1 MSEELTACLYVHLV
15 AGALESLSAMA
26 DMHLKGGVA
35 SPFLVN
41 ILIPSCSTFPPN
53 HVIRLLGYII
63 LMSTHF

>member
-1 MSEELTACLYVHLV
+1 MSRFYSTPIPFSSNLQILAELIPVCVYDWVTV

-41 ILIPSCSTFPPN
+41 LDHSSRFT
-53 HVIRLLGYII
+53 
-63 LMSTHF
+63 TH